1 MKNLFIV
8 VALLQSMA
16 AMLEAQESRF
26 RFHYLEGATTS
37 YPDRVVDEQGKST
50 TVELSEDSD
59 PSSVSILK
67 ALINQRGIWGSV
79 APKKD
84 PRGFTWDQGII
95 LIGSFVSAPI
105 QPQLVPDGA
114 YEGPYQ
120 KFKISKIE
128 VEFPFARWVETDKE
142 DPVGTPYVVEFHLEL
157 RSLIPRGIM
166 MNGAQLNLRDY
177 EVESKSEQGV
187 PPKSDR
193 AGG

>member
-1 MKNLFIV
+1 MKKLFIV
-8 VALLQSMA
+8 LALLQSMA
-16 AMLEAQESRF
+16 AMLKAQESRF
-26 RFHYLEGATTS
+26 RFHYIEGATTS
-37 YPDRVVDEQGKST
+37 YPDRVVDEKGVST

-59 PSSVSILK
+59 PASLAILK

-84 PRGFTWDQGII
+84 SRGFTWDQGVI

-105 QPQLVPDGA
+105 QPEAVQDGA
-114 YEGPYQ
+114 HEGQYR
-120 KFKISKIE
+120 KFEFSRIE

-157 RSLIPRGIM
+157 RSLIPKGIEIA
-166 MNGAQLNLRDY
+166 GRQLTLRSY
-177 EVESKSEQGV
+177 EVESRSEQGV
-187 PPKSDR
+187 PAKSDR